1 MSEVE
6 PLPYGRIAS
15 LYDVTLTL
23 SGFRCGLTRFLD
35 RLSFDLPGRP
45 CILDAGCGTGLL
57 AYYLLRRL
65 PRAEVVAF
73 DVDRRMLAVMRR
85 SARRRPELA
94 ARLTIAEGDLGAPE
108 RLRRLDDGRTLAA
121 PPAGYDAITV
131 GAALEHVP
139 LLETL
144 ERLHGLLRPGG
155 LLLVLGIRAGP
166 PGAIL
171 GQLYR
176 FRPYRFPQLRDAM
189 EKAGFGDIWVEA
201 LGARDFPANLTRFA
215 VLAWRRPPPG

>member
-1 MSEVE
+1 MSEAG

-23 SGFRCGLTRFLD
+23 SGFRCGVTRFLD
-35 RLSFDLPGRP
+35 RLSLDLPGRP
-45 CILDAGCGTGLL
+45 HILDAGCGTGLI
-57 AYYLLRRL
+57 AHYLLRRF

-85 SARRRPELA
+85 SVRRQLGVAE
-94 ARLTIAEGDLGAPE
+94 RLTIAEGDLGAPE
-108 RLRRLDDGRTLAA
+108 RLRRLDDGQALAL
-121 PPAGYDAITV
+121 PPGGYDAITV

-139 LLETL
+139 LRETL
-144 ERLHGLLRPGG
+144 ARLQGLLRPGG

-176 FRPYRFPQLRDAM
+176 FRPYRVSQLRDAL
-189 EKAGFGDIWVEA
+189 ETAGFGDIWLEA
-201 LGARDFPANLTRFA
+201 LGARAFPANLTRFA
-215 VLAWRRPPPG
+215 ILARRR